1 MARSASGPI
10 YVTTVVTFCS
20 LYAAQPIQPLFQTE
34 FQLTSIQALLFTTL
48 MMAPLGI
55 APLFYGYLLEA
66 FPARTLVRYALAC
79 LGVMEI
85 LFSQANS
92 YILLLTI
99 RAVQGFLIPAILTS
113 IMSYI
118 SYTSSREQVQQRIAF
133 YIGATILGG
142 FLGRLLS
149 GICTDLFG
157 WRLFFFMLGVMLLGS
172 VVPLG
177 AMVRDAKTHYARP
190 RPAEVLAIL
199 KNRSFVMLYSAI
211 FCLFFV
217 FAALMNFVPFEL
229 RRMGAGG
236 GETGV
241 GLIYSGYSMG
251 ILVALNVR
259 RILLFFKRVE
269 DAVSIG
275 IVIFAC
281 GTMLF
286 WVGSY
291 PVMFCGMFVF
301 CGGLFTAHSLLSGY
315 VNTLSDSNRAIANG
329 LYISFYYTGGTLGSI
344 LPQVVYR
351 NFGWSAFIGFL
362 LLMIGGALLLVR
374 LLRKAVMQKTQ
385 SS

>member
-1 MARSASGPI
+1 MTRHVRGPI
-10 YVTTVVTFCS
+10 YVATIVTFCS
-20 LYAAQPIQPLFQTE
+20 LYAAQPLQPLFQSE
-34 FQLTSIQALLFTTL
+34 FHLTPIQALLFTTL

-66 FPARTLVRYALAC
+66 FPARILLRTALVL

-85 LFSQANS
+85 LFSQASS
-92 YILLLTI
+92 YWVLLGI
-99 RAVQGFLIPAILTS
+99 RAIQGVLIPAILTS

-118 SYTSSREQVQQRIAF
+118 SYTSPNRLVQQSIAY

-157 WRLFFFMLGVMLLGS
+157 WRLFFFLLGLMLLACAY
-172 VVPLG
+172 PLRT
-177 AMVRDAKTHYARP
+177 MVRDAKTRYVRP
-190 RPAEVLAIL
+190 QPSEMFAIL
-199 KNRSFVMLYSAI
+199 CNRNFFLLYCAI

-241 GLIYSGYSMG
+241 GLLYSGYSMG

-259 RILLFFKRVE
+259 RILLRFRCVE
-269 DAVSIG
+269 DAVLTG
-275 IVIFAC
+275 ILIFGG

-286 WVGSY
+286 WIGSY
-291 PVMFCGMFVF
+291 PVMFGGMFVF
-301 CGGLFTAHSLLSGY
+301 CAGLFTAHSLLSGY
-315 VNTLSDSNRAIANG
+315 VNRLSETNMAIANG
-329 LYISFYYTGGTLGSI
+329 LYISFYYMGGTIGLI
-344 LPQVVYR
+344 LPQIVYR
-351 NFGWSAFIGFL
+351 SYGWSAFIGFL
-362 LLMIGGALLLVR
+362 LGVTGVSLILVWM
-374 LLRKAVMQKTQ
+374 LKQ
-385 SS
+385 SVHGTV

>member
-1 MARSASGPI
+1 MARSVNGPI
-10 YVTTVVTFCS
+10 YVTTVVAFCS

-34 FQLTSIQALLFTTL
+34 FQLTRVQALLFTTL

-55 APLFYGYLLEA
+55 APLFYGYLLES
-66 FPARTLVRYALAC
+66 FPARTLLRYALAL
-79 LGVMEI
+79 LGIMEI
-85 LFSQANS
+85 LFSQAGS
-92 YILLLTI
+92 YFLLLAI
-99 RAVQGFLIPAILTS
+99 RAIQGLLIPAILTS

-118 SYTSSREQVQQRIAF
+118 SYTSSRERVQQRIAF

-157 WRLFFFMLGVMLLGS
+157 WRLFFFLLGLMLIGS

-177 AMVRDAKTHYARP
+177 RMVQDVKAHYARP

-199 KNRSFVMLYSAI
+199 RSRNFFLLYSAI

-229 RRMGAGG
+229 KRMGVGG
-236 GETGV
+236 GEAGV
-241 GLIYSGYSMG
+241 GLMYSGYSMG
-251 ILVALNVR
+251 ILVAMNVR
-259 RILLFFKRVE
+259 RILLFFNRVE
-269 DAVSIG
+269 DAVSVG
-275 IVIFAC
+275 ILIFAC

-291 PVMFCGMFVF
+291 SVMFCGMFVF
-301 CGGLFTAHSLLSGY
+301 CCGLFTAHSLLSGY

-329 LYISFYYTGGTLGSI
+329 LYISFYYMGGTLGSI

-362 LLMIGGALLLVR
+362 LLMTAGALLLVR
-374 LLRKAVMQKTQ
+374 LLRKAAV
-385 SS
+385 